1 MIERIGAAHVVYA
14 KTGPGL
20 WGGERAHYTAYKGG
34 NA

>member
-1 MIERIGAAHVVYA
+1 MIEKIGAAHVVSE

>member
-1 MIERIGAAHVVYA
+1 MIEKIAAHVVCA

-20 WGGERAHYTAYKGG
+20 WGSERAHYTAYKGG

>member
-1 MIERIGAAHVVYA
+1 MIEKIAAQVRCV
-14 KTGPGL
+14 KTDLGL

>member
-1 MIERIGAAHVVYA
+1 MIERIGAAQVRCV

-20 WGGERAHYTAYKGG
+20 WGGECAHYTAYKGG